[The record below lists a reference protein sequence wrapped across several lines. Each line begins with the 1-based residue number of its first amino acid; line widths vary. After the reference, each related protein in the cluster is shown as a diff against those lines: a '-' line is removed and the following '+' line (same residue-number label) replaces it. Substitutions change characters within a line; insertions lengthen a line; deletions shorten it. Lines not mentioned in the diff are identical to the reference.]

1 LTLPGTA
8 GNVAGLSVDTNRI
21 NHIMRIVLLG
31 APGSGKGTQSQRLVK
46 EHGIPQI
53 STGDLLR
60 AAVANGTPLGVRAKE
75 AMDAGKL
82 VEDEIVLGMI
92 RERLGEPDVANG
104 FILDGFPR
112 NLLQADALDALLT
125 ELGQPLD
132 AVVQMDVEY
141 DELMRRI
148 SGRRSCAD
156 CGAVFNVLTTPAG
169 QIEQDKCPK
178 TGAPHKLFQRPDD
191 TEETVAKRLKVYE
204 EKTRPLIDYYA
215 DKGILQTIDAEGD
228 VEDVTERLE
237 EALAL
242 ASKQS
247 QAGAEREEA
256 PAKTAPARKKGP
268 AKSAA
273 VEAAATKE
281 ASSAKEAPARKKA
294 VNKAPAKST
303 AEKAPGKSAPA
314 KAAAKKA
321 PGKGAS
327 AKAAA
332 KKAPGKGASAK
343 AAAKK
348 AAGKAAAKGARRRT
362 AVAKGGRKPKKA
374 PVRRVPAKKKS
385 VAKKAK
391 KRAR

>member
-1 LTLPGTA
+1 MTLPGTA

-60 AAVANGTPLGVRAKE
+60 AAVAKGTPLGVRAKE
-75 AMDAGKL
+75 AMDGGRL

-92 RERLGEPDVANG
+92 RERLAEPDVANG

-156 CGAVFNVLTTPAG
+156 CGAVFNVLTTPAE
-169 QIEQDKCPK
+169 QIENDKCPK
-178 TGAPHKLFQRPDD
+178 TGEPHKLFQRPDD

-204 EKTRPLIDYYA
+204 EKTRPLIDFYRG
-215 DKGILQTIDAEGD
+215 KGILQTINAEGD
-228 VEDVTERLE
+228 VEEITQRLE
-237 EALAL
+237 EALQA
-242 ASKQS
+242 ASAQEPAAVVKRK
-247 QAGAEREEA
+247 AARTKNKGPAKAEAPPAAKA
-256 PAKTAPARKKGP
+256 PAKSVADKVPAKKAPAKKTP

-273 VEAAATKE
+273 AKKAVGKGAAGESVAGKSAATK
-281 ASSAKEAPARKKA
+281 
-294 VNKAPAKST
+294 
-303 AEKAPGKSAPA
+303 
-314 KAAAKKA
+314 
-321 PGKGAS
+321 
-327 AKAAA
+327 
-332 KKAPGKGASAK
+332 
-343 AAAKK
+343 
-348 AAGKAAAKGARRRT
+348 AAGKKAAAKGARRLT
-362 AVAKGGRKPKKA
+362 AVAKAGRKAKKA
-374 PVRRVPAKKKS
+374 PARRVPAKKKS
-385 VAKKAK
+385 AVAKKAAK
-391 KRAR
+391 KGRKRSR